1 MWALAL
7 PTDSKT
13 PTRMGIEPTTFWFD
27 QRCSTDWAT
36 RPTFVL
42 NVTLH
47 CTCTYSLTCN
57 WHLHFPRPAPV
68 WSCSSVG
75 GAVVITKVVGSIRIL
90 VGVSLCPCV
99 VPIPSVGLTLTLSM
113 GRKLALHIQFV
124 WKESK
129 LSFINKIALQN
140 KKSKTYAF
148 LIGSFIHWLNIRVML
163 RRHDAPPAKQL
174 DSRISPLFILR
185 KNSSIINC
193 RGSLALGGNTS
204 KSIYL

>member
-1 MWALAL
+1 MWSANFLPINHVSAS
-7 PTDSKT
+7 PTDGIGLTQGQSKT

-27 QRCSTDWAT
+27 QRCSTDWATRSAT

-68 WSCSSVG
+68 WPCSSVG

-99 VPIPSVGLTLTLSM
+99 VPIPSVGLALTLSM
-113 GRKLALHIQFV
+113 GRNLHFTFNLFEKNQ
-124 WKESK
+124 
-129 LSFINKIALQN
+129 SF
-140 KKSKTYAF
+140 F
-148 LIGSFIHWLNIRVML
+148 L
-163 RRHDAPPAKQL
+163 
-174 DSRISPLFILR
+174 
-185 KNSSIINC
+185 
-193 RGSLALGGNTS
+193 
-204 KSIYL
+204 

>member
-99 VPIPSVGLTLTLSM
+99 VPIPSVGLALTLSM
-113 GRKLALHIQFV
+113 GRKLALLVH
-124 WKESK
+124 
-129 LSFINKIALQN
+129 
-140 KKSKTYAF
+140 
-148 LIGSFIHWLNIRVML
+148 IHWRAIDIFISHDLLPSDLVAQSVEQWWS
-163 RRHDAPPAKQL
+163 RRSWVQFASWSGFPSVL
-174 DSRISPLFILR
+174 VWFRFR
-185 KNSSIINC
+185 
-193 RGSLALGGNTS
+193 R
-204 KSIYL
+204 